1 MSRILVI
8 APDARIADAV
18 RLALDDA
25 VVDAASGV
33 RDAAG
38 GTRGARYD
46 FAFVDTSLLA
56 ALSAESDHGDSLRL
70 FRERFPA
77 ARVVVMSSAD
87 GVREAVNFVR
97 EGAAEY
103 LTYPIHPD
111 QVRLVRDSIERRE
124 QIRRELSS
132 LPAPSGRL
140 DLLEPIRTNSRLMR
154 DVVKQIRQVA
164 PTRSTVLVTGE
175 TGTGKSL
182 IAKIIHAISNRA
194 NRQFISVHCGAIPD
208 TLLESELFGHE
219 RGAFTGADRRKLG
232 KFEVAHGGTLFLD
245 EVATI
250 SPAMQVKLLQ
260 VLQDR
265 TIQRLGGEKTI
276 DVDVRIV
283 AASNMDLQAMT
294 HRGDFRDDLFY
305 RLNVFPIEIPPL
317 RDRREDIPTLAEEFL
332 ARHNASYQ
340 KEIATIHPTV
350 IAAFTAYSWPGNV
363 RELENLMERAV
374 ILETSNVL
382 TPDTLPDEVVG
393 PTRRDGPVAVATRES
408 LATVRRR
415 ALEEVERAY
424 LRRQLVA
431 HNGRIDATAQAA
443 GITPRQLHK
452 LMIKH
457 GLKKE
462 EFRPQRT
469 PRGTADSA
477 N

>member
-8 APDARIADAV
+8 APDTGIADAV
-18 RLALDDA
+18 RSALDDA
-25 VVDAASGV
+25 LVDAVAGV
-33 RDAAG
+33 GDAAG
-38 GTRGARYD
+38 GARGSRYD
-46 FAFVDTSLLA
+46 FAFVDTRTLSS
-56 ALSAESDHGDSLRL
+56 LSADGDYGGSLRL
-70 FRERFPA
+70 FRERFPGV
-77 ARVVVMSSAD
+77 RVIVMSSTVD
-87 GVREAVNFVR
+87 VREAVNFVR

-111 QVRLVRDSIERRE
+111 QVQLVRDSIERRE

-132 LPAPSGRL
+132 LSVASGHL
-140 DLLEPIRTNSRLMR
+140 DLLEPIRTKSRLMH
-154 DVVKQIRQVA
+154 DVLKQVRQVA

-182 IAKIIHAISNRA
+182 IAKVIHAISNRA

-219 RGAFTGADRRKLG
+219 RGAFTGAERRKLG

-283 AASNMDLQAMT
+283 AATNVDLQAMT
-294 HRGDFRDDLFY
+294 QRGDFRDDLFY

-317 RDRREDIPTLAEEFL
+317 RDRREDIAILAEQFL
-332 ARHNASYQ
+332 ERLSALYQ
-340 KEIATIHPTV
+340 KNISAIHPTV
-350 IAAFTAYSWPGNV
+350 MAAFTGYPWPGNV
-363 RELENLMERAV
+363 RELENLIERAV
-374 ILETSNVL
+374 ILETSRVL
-382 TPDTLPDEVVG
+382 TPDNLPDQVVRAG
-393 PTRRDGPVAVATRES
+393 HRPQPGVVPTQETLAAVRH
-408 LATVRRR
+408 R
-415 ALEEVERAY
+415 AIDDVERAY
-424 LRRQLVA
+424 LRRQLEA
-431 HNGRIDATAQAA
+431 HQGRIGATAQAA

-452 LMIKH
+452 LMVKH

-462 EFRPQRT
+462 EFRAHQTAP
-469 PRGTADSA
+469 GTADSED
-477 N
+477 

>member
-8 APDARIADAV
+8 APDAGIADAV
-18 RLALDDA
+18 RSALDDA
-25 VVDAASGV
+25 LVDAASGV
-33 RDAAG
+33 GDATG
-38 GTRGARYD
+38 GARGSRYD
-46 FAFVDTSLLA
+46 FAFVDTKMLSS
-56 ALSAESDHGDSLRL
+56 LSADGDYGGSLRL
-70 FRERFPA
+70 FRERFPGV
-77 ARVVVMSSAD
+77 RVIVMSSTD
-87 GVREAVNFVR
+87 DVREAVNFVR

-111 QVRLVRDSIERRE
+111 QVQLVRDSIERRE

-132 LPAPSGRL
+132 LSVTSGHL
-140 DLLEPIRTNSRLMR
+140 DLLETIRTKSRLMH
-154 DVVKQIRQVA
+154 DVLKQVRQVA

-182 IAKIIHAISNRA
+182 IAKVIHAISNRA

-219 RGAFTGADRRKLG
+219 RGAFTGAERRKLG

-283 AASNMDLQAMT
+283 AATNMDLHAMT
-294 HRGDFRDDLFY
+294 QRGGFRDDLFY

-317 RDRREDIPTLAEEFL
+317 RDRPEDIPILAEQFL
-332 ARHNASYQ
+332 GKLNTLYQ
-340 KEIATIHPTV
+340 KDIATIHPTV
-350 IAAFTAYSWPGNV
+350 MAAFTGYLWPGNV
-363 RELENLMERAV
+363 RELENLIERAV
-374 ILETSNVL
+374 ILETSRVL
-382 TPDTLPDEVVG
+382 TPDNLPDQVVRAGHRPQPEVV
-393 PTRRDGPVAVATRES
+393 ATQET

-415 ALEEVERAY
+415 ALDDVERSY
-424 LRRQLVA
+424 LRRQLEA
-431 HNGRIDATAQAA
+431 HRGRIGATAQAA

-452 LMIKH
+452 LMVKH

-462 EFRPQRT
+462 EFRAQQTAP
-469 PRGTADSA
+469 GTADSEG
-477 N
+477 

>member
-8 APDARIADAV
+8 ASDAGIANAVRTAFDDVLVDAV
-18 RLALDDA
+18 
-25 VVDAASGV
+25 SGV
-33 RDAAG
+33 TDGIGAAK
-38 GTRGARYD
+38 GARYD
-46 FAFVDTSLLA
+46 FAFVDSATLKS
-56 ALSAESDHGDSLRL
+56 LSADGDYGGSLRL
-70 FRERFPA
+70 FREHFPG
-77 ARVVVMSSAD
+77 ARVIVMCSPED
-87 GVREAVNFVR
+87 VREAVNFVR

-132 LPAPSGRL
+132 LPVPSGQL
-140 DLLEPIRTNSRLMR
+140 ELLEPIRTKSRLMH
-154 DVVKQIRQVA
+154 DVLKQVRQVA

-182 IAKIIHAISNRA
+182 IAKVIHAISNRA

-245 EVATI
+245 EVGTI

-265 TIQRLGGEKTI
+265 TIQRLGGETTI

-283 AASNMDLQAMT
+283 AATNMDLQAMT
-294 HRGDFRDDLFY
+294 GRGDFRDDLFY

-317 RDRREDIPTLAEEFL
+317 RDRPEDIPILADQFL
-332 ARHNASYQ
+332 ERLNAMYQ
-340 KEIATIHPTV
+340 KDITTIHPMVT
-350 IAAFTAYSWPGNV
+350 AAFTAYSWPGNV

-382 TPDTLPDEVVG
+382 TPDTLPDQVVG
-393 PTRRDGPVAVATRES
+393 SGQPAESVTVTTRES
-408 LATVRRR
+408 LAAVRRR
-415 ALEEVERAY
+415 ALEDVERLY
-424 LRRQLVA
+424 LRRQLEA
-431 HNGRIDATAQAA
+431 HNGKIGATAEAA
-443 GITPRQLHK
+443 GITSRQLHK
-452 LMIKH
+452 LMVKH

-462 EFRPQRT
+462 EFRAKHTAP
-469 PRGTADSA
+469 GTAPSDE
-477 N
+477 